1 MPNMTW
7 KTHRAMR
14 LKLLRMKLPHP
25 GLLSTLLLESFLEK
39 GGIIPSRV
47 YYGSEHEVK
56 GKKYQKWIDE
66 LVQAEVIEP
75 FKSADSVRKGD
86 DWVKFKP
93 GKIIRDYINKEKS
106 HQYEMASMMD
116 LHELDQR
123 KADRSELDET
133 KAKLDATSAKL
144 DATNRALAEIADAVR
159 ELQEASIP
167 PDTPAKRKRREE
179 ATRRIAVRAHA
190 N

>member
-14 LKLLRMKLPHP
+14 LKLLRMKIPHP
-25 GLLSTLLLESFLEK
+25 GSLSTLLLESFLEK
-39 GGIIPSRV
+39 EGVIPSRV

-66 LVQAEVIEP
+66 LVLAEVIEP
-75 FKSADSVRKGD
+75 FKSPDSVRKGD
-86 DWVKFKP
+86 EWVKFKP
-93 GKIIRDYINKEKS
+93 GKIIREYINKEKF

-116 LHELDQR
+116 LHHLDQR
-123 KADRSELDET
+123 KADRSELEET
-133 KAKLDATSAKL
+133 RAKLEE
-144 DATNRALAEIADAVR
+144 TNRALAEIADAVR
-159 ELQEASIP
+159 ELQAASIP

-179 ATRRIAVRAHA
+179 ATRRIAARAHA